1 MTGIASLGA
10 RLFLPKNLSTQVG
23 WTIRTGYDFPA
34 QTLRQLGTWGL
45 LLSVIQENTCPSTR
59 GQLKYLDSTF
69 ASSTSTSMTIERL
82 ASDYMYHFSQRLQI
96 HDSNV
101 DHST

>member
-23 WTIRTGYDFPA
+23 WTIRTGYDFPQ
-34 QTLRQLGTWGL
+34 QTLRELETWGMT
-45 LLSVIQENTCPSTR
+45 LSVIQEKRCLSTR

-69 ASSTSTSMTIERL
+69 ASNASTSTRLER
-82 ASDYMYHFSQRLQI
+82 
-96 HDSNV
+96 
-101 DHST
+101 